1 MGTDPDTDPDRE
13 PSFLVST
20 LRNLLRL
27 AILLAAA
34 WGIHLLVNWTMM
46 RTASLEGGMTPV
58 RLGIIVLLL
67 LAYAALIAIPF
78 VPGVEL
84 GISLMVIE
92 GWRIAPFVYLATVL
106 GLALAYCAGQKMPY
120 ATLRRIL
127 SDLRL
132 TRASDLLARLEP
144 LSGPERLALLRRRL
158 PPRLA
163 PFALKQRYVLLA
175 LLINLPGNMVIGGGG
190 GIALIAGLS
199 RLFTPWPMMITVAIA
214 VAPVPVLVYVFGFEL
229 PALPI

>member
-1 MGTDPDTDPDRE
+1 MDSDPAEDRGA
-13 PSFLVST
+13 SLLVST
-20 LRNLLRL
+20 LRNLARL
-27 AILLAAA
+27 ALLLVAA
-34 WGIHLLVNWTMM
+34 WGIHLLVNWTML

-58 RLGIIVLLL
+58 RLGVIVALL
-67 LAYAALIAIPF
+67 LAYAVLIAIPF

-92 GWRIAPFVYLATVL
+92 GWQIAPFVYLATVI
-106 GLALAYCAGQKMPY
+106 GLTLAYCAGQKIPY

-127 SDLRL
+127 TDMRL
-132 TRASDLLARLEP
+132 NRAAELMARLEP
-144 LSGPERLALLRRRL
+144 LSGAERLALLRRRL
-158 PPRLA
+158 PARLA
-163 PFALKQRYVLLA
+163 PVALKQRYVLLA

-199 RLFTPWPMMITVAIA
+199 RLFGFWPMMLTFALA

>member
-1 MGTDPDTDPDRE
+1 MDSDPARDGDA
-13 PSFLVST
+13 SLLVST
-20 LRNLLRL
+20 LRNLARL
-27 AILLAAA
+27 ALLLVAA
-34 WGIHLLVNWTMM
+34 WGIHLLVEWTML

-58 RLGIIVLLL
+58 RLGVIVALL
-67 LAYAALIAIPF
+67 LAYAVLIAIPF

-92 GWRIAPFVYLATVL
+92 GWQIAPFVYLATVI
-106 GLALAYCAGQKMPY
+106 GLTLAYCAGQKMPY

-127 SDLRL
+127 TDMRL
-132 TRASDLLARLEP
+132 NRAAELMARLEP
-144 LSGPERLALLRRRL
+144 LSGAERLALLRRRL
-158 PPRLA
+158 PARLA
-163 PFALKQRYVLLA
+163 PFAVKQRYVLLA

-199 RLFTPWPMMITVAIA
+199 RLFGFWPMMLTFALA

>member
-1 MGTDPDTDPDRE
+1 MDSDPARDGDA
-13 PSFLVST
+13 SLLIST
-20 LRNLLRL
+20 LRNLARL
-27 AILLAAA
+27 ALLLVAA
-34 WGIHLLVNWTMM
+34 WGIHLLVEWTMF

-58 RLGIIVLLL
+58 RLGVIVALL
-67 LAYAALIAIPF
+67 LAYAVLIAIPF

-92 GWRIAPFVYLATVL
+92 GWQIAPFVYLATVI
-106 GLALAYCAGQKMPY
+106 GLTLAYCAGQKMPY

-127 SDLRL
+127 TDMRL
-132 TRASDLLARLEP
+132 NRAAELMARLEP
-144 LSGPERLALLRRRL
+144 LSGAERLALLRRRL
-158 PPRLA
+158 PARLA

-199 RLFTPWPMMITVAIA
+199 RLFGFWPMMLTFALA
-214 VAPVPVLVYVFGFEL
+214 VAPVPVLVYVFGFKL

>member
-1 MGTDPDTDPDRE
+1 MDSDPAEDGGA
-13 PSFLVST
+13 SLLIST
-20 LRNLLRL
+20 LRNLARL
-27 AILLAAA
+27 ALLLVAA
-34 WGIHLLVNWTMM
+34 WGIHLLVNWTML

-58 RLGIIVLLL
+58 RLGVIVALL
-67 LAYAALIAIPF
+67 LAYAVLIAIPF

-92 GWRIAPFVYLATVL
+92 GWQIAPFVYLATVI
-106 GLALAYCAGQKMPY
+106 GLTLAYCAGQKMPY

-127 SDLRL
+127 TDVRL
-132 TRASDLLARLEP
+132 NRAAELMARLEP
-144 LSGPERLALLRRRL
+144 LSGAERLALLRRRL
-158 PPRLA
+158 PARLA

-199 RLFTPWPMMITVAIA
+199 RLFGFWPMMLTFALA